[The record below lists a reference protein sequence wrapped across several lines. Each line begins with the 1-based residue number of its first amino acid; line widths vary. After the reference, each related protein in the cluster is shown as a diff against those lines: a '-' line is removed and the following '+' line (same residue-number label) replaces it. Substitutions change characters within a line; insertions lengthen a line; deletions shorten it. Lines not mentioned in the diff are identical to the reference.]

1 MVTRAFLWD
10 SHTYVA
16 CCCSVAKSCSA
27 LCDPM
32 DCSVLGSPCL
42 HYLPEFAQIHVQWVS
57 DAIQPSHSLLP
68 FSLPS
73 IFAASGSF
81 PMSRLFASRGQS
93 IDTSVSASVL
103 PVTSQGFPFSHILNS
118 QDSHLGWTGLISLQ
132 SKGVS
137 SLLQHYNLKA
147 SILWRSAFFM
157 NQLSH
162 PYMTTGKIIALTI
175 WTFVSEV
182 TSLLFNTLSR
192 LIIAFLPR
200 SKCFLISWLQSPSAV
215 IL

>member
-1 MVTRAFLWD
+1 MVKTKAFSWD
-10 SHTYVA
+10 SHINVA

-32 DCSVLGSPCL
+32 DCSVSGSPCL
-42 HYLPEFAQIHVQWVS
+42 QCLPEFAQIHVHWVS
-57 DAIQPSHSLLP
+57 DAIQPSHPLLP

-81 PMSRLFASRGQS
+81 PMSWLFTSSGRS

-103 PVTSQGFPFSHILNS
+103 PMNSQGFPFRMDWFDLLAVHE
-118 QDSHLGWTGLISLQ
+118 SL
-132 SKGVS
+132 K
-137 SLLQHYNLKA
+137 SLLQHHNLKA

-157 NQLSH
+157 NQPSH
-162 PYMTTGKIIALTI
+162 PYMITGKIIALTI

-192 LIIAFLPR
+192 F
-200 SKCFLISWLQSPSAV
+200 V
-215 IL
+215 